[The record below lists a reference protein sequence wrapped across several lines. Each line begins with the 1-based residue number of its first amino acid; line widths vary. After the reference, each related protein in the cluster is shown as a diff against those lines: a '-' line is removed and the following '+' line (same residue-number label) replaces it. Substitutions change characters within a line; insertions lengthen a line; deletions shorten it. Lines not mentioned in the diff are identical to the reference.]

1 MNTTVIA
8 TIAGKDLRQ
17 IGHRRTVLVPLIA
30 FPLLIAIG
38 LPLIVFRA
46 EHRSGGIPANVVT
59 TLLGAF
65 VVIFVIGAAILP
77 TVIASYSLVGEKVER
92 SLEPLLATPATDTEI
107 LLGKAAAATLPPL
120 AALWIGAAVFMVW
133 ADLLTHH
140 QLGYAYFPTGQSLV
154 TVLLVLP
161 LAAILSVQY
170 SVLVSARVTD
180 IRAAQQLAGL
190 IVLPFAALYLLAEL
204 RVFSLDGTG
213 VAVLCI
219 VLAVI
224 DAALFGVTRATF
236 RREEI
241 LTRWK

>member
-1 MNTTVIA
+1 
-8 TIAGKDLRQ
+8 
-17 IGHRRTVLVPLIA
+17 
-30 FPLLIAIG
+30 
-38 LPLIVFRA
+38 
-46 EHRSGGIPANVVT
+46 
-59 TLLGAF
+59 
-65 VVIFVIGAAILP
+65 
-77 TVIASYSLVGEKVER
+77 
-92 SLEPLLATPATDTEI
+92 
-107 LLGKAAAATLPPL
+107 
-120 AALWIGAAVFMVW
+120 MVW

-204 RVFSLDGTG
+204 RMFSLDGTG